1 MIVTS
6 INSPELAKYAKT
18 HSRFA
23 EAFAEIKKYVTE
35 SLPDGKRVVDLGD
48 ELYANV
54 FTYETKLESDSCF
67 EAHKKYIDIQVVL
80 DGEEIIG
87 FESADKLTSTTEYDS
102 EKDYVLYS
110 LNGEYDKIRICKGEM
125 AIIFPEEP
133 HAPGIT
139 AADGPT
145 TVRKM
150 VVKVL
155 AE

>member
-1 MIVTS
+1 MIVTK
-6 INSPELAKYAKT
+6 INSPEMEAYART

-23 EAFAEIKKYVTE
+23 EAFEAIKKYLDE
-35 SLPDGKRVVDLGD
+35 DLPDGKRAVDFGD

-54 FTYETKLESDSCF
+54 FTYETKLAENSCF
-67 EAHKKYIDIQVVL
+67 EAHKKYIDIQAVL
-80 DGEEIIG
+80 EGEEIIG
-87 FESADKLTSTTEYDS
+87 FESADELTVTTEY
-102 EKDYVLYS
+102 
-110 LNGEYDKIRICKGEM
+110 NGEGDYMLYGLNDKYDSVRVCRGEL

-133 HAPGIT
+133 HAPGMT
-139 AADGPT
+139 VSDKPT